1 LASIFVKPL
10 AVTAALIVLLPAIY
24 CAQNSAAPVASA
36 PPSAETLNLKL
47 DRRIPP
53 PDPSKYKHIQDASN
67 WANPFLTIGAD
78 EFQLTCKAQGMF
90 NKRILPSELA
100 RTLVSLPVSSWPYGR
115 VVAAAPAGVTVKE
128 NVTKVAC
135 SLNRLL
141 KKFDQLIARYPL
153 KRSAMVPLLLY
164 AQDEVGHV
172 SEEVIAEVARR
183 VDVRPIEVV
192 EVIGYLLHA
201 PPPAGG

>member
-1 LASIFVKPL
+1 MQVGFNFRIKPL

-115 VVAAAPAGVTVKE
+115 VVAAAPAGVTGPNDSPRIKE
-128 NVTKVAC
+128 NVTKVAKTLD
-135 SLNRLL
+135 SLG
-141 KKFDQLIARYPL
+141 ITISWWP
-153 KRSAMVPLLLY
+153 SA
-164 AQDEVGHV
+164 
-172 SEEVIAEVARR
+172 
-183 VDVRPIEVV
+183 
-192 EVIGYLLHA
+192 
-201 PPPAGG
+201 